1 MRSDVDVLVE
11 VPCFKC
17 LLWNP
22 IMESH
27 LHCNP
32 NDCEVLTE
40 WLLKTVEDDR
50 EGKHVIIASVTT
62 AETVKKRAAGQR

>member
-22 IMESH
+22 IMASH

-40 WLLKTVEDDR
+40 WLLKLVQKDGECVE
-50 EGKHVIIASVTT
+50 IAGVADVS
-62 AETVKKRAAGQR
+62 VKKHAVRPR

>member
-1 MRSDVDVLVE
+1 MRSDADVLVE

-32 NDCEVLTE
+32 NDCEALTE
-40 WLLKTVEDDR
+40 WLLKAVEDDHG
-50 EGKHVIIASVTT
+50 GKNVIITDVST
-62 AETVKKRAAGQR
+62 AEPIKKHATGQR

>member
-40 WLLKTVEDDR
+40 WLLKIVEDING
-50 EGKHVIIASVTT
+50 EKHVIIAGVA
-62 AETVKKRAAGQR
+62 AEAVKKGADGQR

>member
-1 MRSDVDVLVE
+1 MDVLVD

-22 IMESH
+22 IMASH

-32 NDCEVLTE
+32 NDCEALTE
-40 WLLKTVEDDR
+40 WLLKQVENLQPKNHVTIADMTTGLVK
-50 EGKHVIIASVTT
+50 EPAAKH
-62 AETVKKRAAGQR
+62 R

>member
-11 VPCFKC
+11 VPCFRC

-22 IMESH
+22 IMESY

-32 NDCEVLTE
+32 NNCEVLTE
-40 WLLKTVEDDR
+40 WLLKAVEDDR
-50 EGKHVIIASVTT
+50 GEKHLIVTGMT
-62 AETVKKRAAGQR
+62 TDEMVKKRATRRR

>member
-22 IMESH
+22 IMASH

-40 WLLKTVEDDR
+40 WLLKLVEKDG
-50 EGKHVIIASVTT
+50 ECVEVASV
-62 AETVKKRAAGQR
+62 AAVSVKKHAVRPE